1 MYEIGVLCETKVIKD
16 EKNLFMPYVL
26 NLFPVE
32 KAKLVGVV
40 KEDEIIGPLTR
51 VIVEK
56 IREEML
62 TENELDTNQSVT
74 FKFLRQ

>member
-74 FKFLRQ
+74 FKFLQQ